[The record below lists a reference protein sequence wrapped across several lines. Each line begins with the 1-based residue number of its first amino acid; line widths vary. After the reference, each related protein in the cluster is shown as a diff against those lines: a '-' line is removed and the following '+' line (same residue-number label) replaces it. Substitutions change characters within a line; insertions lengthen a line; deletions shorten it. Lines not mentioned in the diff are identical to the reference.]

1 MQSSLGRAIHRQWGN
16 TQLSSDATNVDDT
29 SSARHVRKCCL
40 NEEEGSSNV
49 GVEHLVPRLGLDACN
64 VGVSKCD
71 ACVVD
76 DDVDSLG
83 VETV

>member
-1 MQSSLGRAIHRQWGN
+1 
-16 TQLSSDATNVDDT
+16 
-29 SSARHVRKCCL
+29 VRKCCL